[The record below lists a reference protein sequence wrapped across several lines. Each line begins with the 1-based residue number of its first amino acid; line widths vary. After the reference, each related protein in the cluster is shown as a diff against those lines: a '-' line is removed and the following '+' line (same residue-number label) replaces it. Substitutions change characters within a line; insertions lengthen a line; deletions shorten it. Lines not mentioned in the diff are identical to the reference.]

1 MCAKDIKDTKD
12 IAYREYLQDRPGLIQ
27 MSETEK
33 HLHASRPKTH
43 KTDAFQSCDM
53 TPDDVDYEMSFPKS
67 KKVLEIHGMN
77 QESLEH
83 FVTHYGMEYE
93 YLSLF
98 HCQLISDLSP
108 LADLP
113 KLKGV
118 DINWNI
124 RTDRL
129 WDMSRNSHLTYLG
142 IMDCKKITQGLTL
155 MQSGQSLE
163 ELSVCGSIF
172 TPYPMDSLSSFG
184 GLPNLKHL
192 HAMFIKPA
200 DRDTSFLETLPA
212 LETFDFEAGL
222 FTTEQIAYLCVRYPD
237 LGGRF
242 MGPFGPDHPGSKS
255 FMRVS
260 GYRKPTLEIPRQQAA
275 LDRHVA
281 KFNALVEK
289 YREELEKN

>member
-1 MCAKDIKDTKD
+1 MIRHDDWFIHVDMLDKRLFDT
-12 IAYREYLQDRPGLIQ
+12 RGLHTT
-27 MSETEK
+27 SSA
-33 HLHASRPKTH
+33 LNP
-43 KTDAFQSCDM
+43 CDM
-53 TPDDVDYEMSFPKS
+53 TPDDVDYEMSAGKHPHI
-67 KKVLEIHGMN
+67 LEIHGMN

-155 MQSGQSLE
+155 LQSGQSLE

-260 GYRKPTLEIPRQQAA
+260 GYRKPTLEIPEQQAA
-275 LDRHVA
+275 LDKHVA
-281 KFNALVEK
+281 KFNTLVEQ
-289 YREELEKN
+289 YRAELKHQS

>member
-1 MCAKDIKDTKD
+1 MIRHDDWFIHVDMLDKRLFDT
-12 IAYREYLQDRPGLIQ
+12 RGLHTT
-27 MSETEK
+27 SSA
-33 HLHASRPKTH
+33 LNP
-43 KTDAFQSCDM
+43 CDM
-53 TPDDVDYEMSFPKS
+53 TPDDVDYEMSTGKHPHI
-67 KKVLEIHGMN
+67 LEIHGMN

-155 MQSGQSLE
+155 LQSGQSLE

-200 DRDTSFLETLPA
+200 NRDTSFLETLPA

-222 FTTEQIAYLCVRYPD
+222 FTTEQIAYLCVRYPN

-260 GYRKPTLEIPRQQAA
+260 GHRKPTLEIPEQQAA
-275 LDRHVA
+275 LDKHVA
-281 KFNALVEK
+281 KFNALMEQ
-289 YREELEKN
+289 YRAELKHQS

>member
-1 MCAKDIKDTKD
+1 MIRHDDWFIHVDMLDKRLFDT
-12 IAYREYLQDRPGLIQ
+12 RGLHTT
-27 MSETEK
+27 SSA
-33 HLHASRPKTH
+33 LNP
-43 KTDAFQSCDM
+43 CDM
-53 TPDDVDYEMSFPKS
+53 TPDDVDYEMSTGKHPHI
-67 KKVLEIHGMN
+67 LEIHGMN

-142 IMDCKKITQGLTL
+142 IMDCKKITQGLNL
-155 MQSGQSLE
+155 LQSGQSLE

-192 HAMFIKPA
+192 HAMFVKPS
-200 DRDTSFLETLPA
+200 DKDPSFLETLPA

-260 GYRKPTLEIPRQQAA
+260 GYRKPTLEIPEQQAA
-275 LDRHVA
+275 LDKHVA
-281 KFNALVEK
+281 KFNALMEQ
-289 YREELEKN
+289 YRAELKHQS

>member
-1 MCAKDIKDTKD
+1 MIRHDDWFIHVDMLNKRLFDT
-12 IAYREYLQDRPGLIQ
+12 RGLHTT
-27 MSETEK
+27 SSA
-33 HLHASRPKTH
+33 LNP
-43 KTDAFQSCDM
+43 CDM
-53 TPDDVDYEMSFPKS
+53 TPDDVDYEMSTGKHPRI
-67 KKVLEIHGMN
+67 LEIHGMN

-83 FVTHYGMEYE
+83 FVTHYGKDYE

-142 IMDCKKITQGLTL
+142 IMDCKKITQGLNL
-155 MQSGQSLE
+155 LQSGQSLE

-184 GLPNLKHL
+184 GFPNLKHL
-192 HAMFIKPA
+192 HAMFVKPA
-200 DRDTSFLETLPA
+200 DKDPSFLETLPA

-222 FTTEQIAYLCVRYPD
+222 FTTEQIARLCVRYPD

-260 GYRKPTLEIPRQQAA
+260 GHRKPTLEIPRQQAA
-275 LDRHVA
+275 LDKHVA
-281 KFNALVEK
+281 KFNALMEQ
-289 YREELEKN
+289 YRAELKHQS

>member
-1 MCAKDIKDTKD
+1 
-12 IAYREYLQDRPGLIQ
+12 
-27 MSETEK
+27 
-33 HLHASRPKTH
+33 
-43 KTDAFQSCDM
+43 M
-53 TPDDVDYEMSFPKS
+53 TPDDVDYEMSTGKHS
-67 KKVLEIHGMN
+67 RILEIHGMN
-77 QESLEH
+77 QASLEH
-83 FVTHYGMEYE
+83 FVTHYGKDYE

-155 MQSGQSLE
+155 LQSGQSLE

-260 GYRKPTLEIPRQQAA
+260 GYRKPTLEIPEQQAA
-275 LDRHVA
+275 LDKHVA
-281 KFNALVEK
+281 KFNALMEQ
-289 YREELEKN
+289 YRAELKHQS

>member
-1 MCAKDIKDTKD
+1 MIRHDDWFIHVDMLDKRLFDT
-12 IAYREYLQDRPGLIQ
+12 RGLHTT
-27 MSETEK
+27 SSA
-33 HLHASRPKTH
+33 LNP
-43 KTDAFQSCDM
+43 CDM
-53 TPDDVDYEMSFPKS
+53 TPDDVDYEMSTGKHPHI
-67 KKVLEIHGMN
+67 LEIHGMN

-155 MQSGQSLE
+155 LQSGQSLE

-260 GYRKPTLEIPRQQAA
+260 GYRKPTLEIPEQQAA
-275 LDRHVA
+275 LDKHVA
-281 KFNALVEK
+281 KFNALMEQ
-289 YREELEKN
+289 YRAELKHQS